1 MAMALGLV
9 GGIASG
15 AMGMMQANYQAQVA
29 EMNADIAKD
38 NAQRAGERA
47 QIEQQTQDIQASNT
61 LGEQVAEQAASG
73 LTVSSG
79 SLVKSRRSARRLAR
93 LDALNV
99 RQAGEIER
107 YNYLTQRANFKAEA
121 QGARIGGVGSLLGGF
136 FSGAQSLIGS
146 SSSSGIFT

>member
-1 MAMALGLV
+1 MAMALGLI

-15 AMGMMQANYQAQVA
+15 VMGFAQSNYQAQVA
-29 EMNADIAKD
+29 EMNADIAKE

-73 LTVSSG
+73 LTVSSP

-107 YNYLTQRANFKAEA
+107 
-121 QGARIGGVGSLLGGF
+121 
-136 FSGAQSLIGS
+136 
-146 SSSSGIFT
+146 